1 MNEIPS
7 TLVELVNFE
16 LFYCLIWL
24 DPWLGRASLVA
35 QIVES
40 ARNAG
45 TPDSIH
51 GLGRSLG
58 EGNGNPL
65 QYSCLENSM
74 TEDQW
79 ATIHRVTKHWTLLSD

>member
-24 DPWLGRASLVA
+24 GPWLGRASLVA
-35 QIVES
+35 QMVES
-40 ARNAG
+40 ACNAG

-65 QYSCLENSM
+65 KYSFLENPMVEKPGGLQSM
-74 TEDQW
+74 GSQ
-79 ATIHRVTKHWTLLSD
+79 RVRHD